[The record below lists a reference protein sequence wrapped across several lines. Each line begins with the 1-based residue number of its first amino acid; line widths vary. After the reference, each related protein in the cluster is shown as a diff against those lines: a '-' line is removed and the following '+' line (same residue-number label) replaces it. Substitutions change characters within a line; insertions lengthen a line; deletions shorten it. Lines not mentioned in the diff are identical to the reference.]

1 MWLFKNVFYAAC
13 DIKLIGLVVFCY
25 CVASMT
31 AKEAGLSDE
40 VLESLAQCFSRSP
53 CEVKVWILVCCFL
66 FKGDNFVSS
75 LFFYPIYVLIKTGHS
90 VSFGP
95 AVSHLVCAGF
105 TEI

>member
-1 MWLFKNVFYAAC
+1 
-13 DIKLIGLVVFCY
+13 VVFFH

-31 AKEAGLSDE
+31 AKEVGLSDE
-40 VLESLAQCFSRSP
+40 VLESLAQCFARSP

-66 FKGDNFVSS
+66 FTGDNFVSS
-75 LFFYPIYVLIKTGHS
+75 PCFYPIFYLIKTGHS